1 MGKTATLTLRVPVEI
16 LERLDKLAGATDRT
30 RSSLA
35 ASALAAYVE
44 NEEWQLKL
52 VREGIKDLEAG
63 RVVRNEE
70 VEAWLDTW
78 GAEGELPPPT
88 CE

>member
-1 MGKTATLTLRVPVEI
+1 MGKTATLNLRVPVEI
-16 LERLDKLAGATDRT
+16 LERLDKLAAATDRT

-35 ASALAAYVE
+35 ASALSAYVE
-44 NEEWQLKL
+44 NEEWQLKV
-52 VREGIKDLEAG
+52 VREGIRDLETG
-63 RVVRNEE
+63 RVIRNEE